1 MANSEDYLDGLLDSV
16 KTVRSDVKRAEEIA
30 EESRKQR
37 EEQRNSRISPDDDF
51 MEANGLHDYTPEPTS
66 YVNLRKA
73 FSEDDFLR
81 EFEEDLALDET
92 DVDAFIRDFEEE
104 IEREEMAFSQKEETS
119 FMDSIENIVNQAKE
133 QIEQGEISLDMP
145 EEEEEFHEDTEGQES
160 VMDFSGAP
168 KESDMDGEVSQ
179 EDVPVGN
186 ENQEQE
192 ELPEENLPNMDE
204 DFQGE
209 APDIG
214 MESPEE
220 EDLPALGELEEDFPS
235 PEESGEMLDED
246 NADMDLMDLLSGDA
260 DLGDIGALL
269 QADDENIELEESQ
282 EEFELQADA
291 VGGEDDLLA
300 GLTEEPDVEAKKP
313 GFFQK
318 ILSIFAKKSKDDC
331 SEKSEEVLDI
341 SGEKEEDVSQEN
353 LDILKSLDE
362 AEQEQEAKE
371 KKRKEKKEKK
381 PKEKKEKKPKE
392 PREKKPKKERVPDN
406 SPKIPTKLIMVFVA
420 LSISVVVLIT
430 LGQSVMG
437 YRMALS
443 NARSAFNSGEYF
455 TAYEELMGVT
465 LKEDDQ
471 ELFRKA
477 RLLGD
482 LQKRNREYQILMD
495 KEKYPLVLDS
505 LVIGVARYVE
515 HYEEAKELGIE
526 DEYKT
531 LGESLVQLLSDQFGV
546 TRDDA
551 VAMYKLNREEYSI
564 RIDEIIEQSNL

>member
-66 YVNLRKA
+66 HVNLRKA

-92 DVDAFIRDFEEE
+92 DVDSFIRDFEEE
-104 IEREEMAFSQKEETS
+104 IEREEMAFSQKEEAS
-119 FMDSIENIVNQAKE
+119 FMDNIENIVNQAKE
-133 QIEQGEISLDMP
+133 QIKQGEISLDMP
-145 EEEEEFHEDTEGQES
+145 EEEEEFHEDTEDQES
-160 VMDFSGAP
+160 VVDFSGAP
-168 KESDMDGEVSQ
+168 EESDMDWEVSQ
-179 EDVPVGN
+179 EDVPVGT
-186 ENQEQE
+186 ENQEQ
-192 ELPEENLPNMDE
+192 
-204 DFQGE
+204 
-209 APDIG
+209 
-214 MESPEE
+214 

-235 PEESGEMLDED
+235 LEESGEMLDED

-318 ILSIFAKKSKDDC
+318 ILSIFTKKSKNDS
-331 SEKSEEVLDI
+331 SENSEEVLDI
-341 SGEKEEDVSQEN
+341 SGEKEEDVSQVN

-362 AEQEQEAKE
+362 AEQEQEEKE

-381 PKEKKEKKPKE
+381 SKEKKEKKPKE

-482 LQKRNREYQILMD
+482 LQKRNREYQILMA

-546 TRDDA
+546 TQDDA

>member
-30 EESRKQR
+30 EESKKQR

-51 MEANGLHDYTPEPTS
+51 LEANGLHDYTPEPTS
-66 YVNLRKA
+66 HVNLRKA

-92 DVDAFIRDFEEE
+92 DVDSFIRDFEEE
-104 IEREEMAFSQKEETS
+104 IEREEMAFSQKEEAS
-119 FMDSIENIVNQAKE
+119 FMDNIENIVNQAKE
-133 QIEQGEISLDMP
+133 QIKQGEISLDMS
-145 EEEEEFHEDTEGQES
+145 EEEEEFHEDTEDQES
-160 VMDFSGAP
+160 VMDFSGALE
-168 KESDMDGEVSQ
+168 ESDMDWEVSQ
-179 EDVPVGN
+179 EDVSVGT
-186 ENQEQE
+186 ENQEQ
-192 ELPEENLPNMDE
+192 
-204 DFQGE
+204 
-209 APDIG
+209 
-214 MESPEE
+214 

-235 PEESGEMLDED
+235 LEESGEMLDED

-318 ILSIFAKKSKDDC
+318 ILSIFTKKSKNDS
-331 SEKSEEVLDI
+331 SENSKEVLDI
-341 SGEKEEDVSQEN
+341 SGEKEEDVSQVN

-362 AEQEQEAKE
+362 AEQEQEEKE

-381 PKEKKEKKPKE
+381 SKEKKEKKPKE

-482 LQKRNREYQILMD
+482 LQKRNREYQILMA

-546 TRDDA
+546 TQDDA